1 MQKPSTI
8 EDIDIN
14 LMGSLIKL
22 SDMSR
27 LNIGNGK
34 RIKIFGKDERERA
47 STNSPHLKS
56 TSSRK

>member
-1 MQKPSTI
+1 MQLPPNI
-8 EDIDIN
+8 EDIDIT

-34 RIKIFGKDERERA
+34 RIKIFGHEKKERA
-47 STNSPHLKS
+47 
-56 TSSRK
+56 

>member
-1 MQKPSTI
+1 MQKPPDI

-34 RIKIFGKDERERA
+34 RIKIFGKDQKERA
-47 STNSPHLKS
+47 STNSPHLR
-56 TSSRK
+56 TTGRK